1 MANKVL
7 TKFESNN
14 NTYIA
19 LHKVKLTGITN
30 GGGSVVKDHAD
41 LTGEVDLSPIFP
53 AASAANAY
61 KGLAL
66 NSEGNKIEWTKFSQ
80 EPDWEQ
86 EDQTKLDFIKHRP
99 AIKRDTSSASLAP
112 DRNTGVRLNDVT
124 GNTASGSYALAE
136 GAQTQA
142 TGTMS
147 HAEGYQTIAS
157 GEGAHAENNATRAI
171 GNNSHAEGVGSYA
184 EGWAAHAEG
193 HSTAASGVRS
203 HAEGYESK
211 AKGEGGHAEGY
222 QTITS
227 EGALYSHAEGYKTL
241 TIGLYAHAEG
251 NQTTASGEG
260 AHAEGNGT
268 KATGNNS
275 HAEGYKTT
283 ASV

>member
-30 GGGSVVKDHAD
+30 GSGSVVKDHAD

-86 EDQTKLDFIKHRP
+86 DNQTKLDFIKHRP
-99 AIKRDTSSASLAP
+99 AIKRDTSSSSLAP

-124 GNTASGSYALAE
+124 GNVASGNYSLAEGSGTTASG
-136 GAQTQA
+136 
-142 TGTMS
+142 
-147 HAEGYQTIAS
+147 
-157 GEGAHAENNATRAI
+157 NA
-171 GNNSHAEGVGSYA
+171 
-184 EGWAAHAEG
+184 
-193 HSTAASGVRS
+193 
-203 HAEGYESK
+203 
-211 AKGEGGHAEGY
+211 GHAEGLR
-222 QTITS
+222 TNSI
-227 EGALYSHAEGYKTL
+227 GA
-241 TIGLYAHAEG
+241 
-251 NQTTASGEG
+251 
-260 AHAEGNGT
+260 
-268 KATGNNS
+268 
-275 HAEGYKTT
+275 
-283 ASV
+283 